1 MSAERLFLVNPYDNN
16 HYNELQEFE
25 GRNELSKTYTGFLRE
40 IRDTITEE
48 EYNKSKKENNDINEI
63 LFIEQNGKIKDSCL
77 ITGVKDR
84 KSCKIEF
91 SPLKTKLK
99 NRSLITIA
107 TDYVLNSLG
116 MQEAF
121 TILPIENQSMM
132 TMLEPKGYE
141 NLGMVENSDTVMYL
155 KEKENVA
162 VVQRTM

>member
-16 HYNELQEFE
+16 HYSELQEFE
-25 GRNELSKTYTGFLRE
+25 ERNELPKKYTGFLRE
-40 IRDTITEE
+40 IRDTISEE
-48 EYNKSKKENNDINEI
+48 EYNNNKKHSNDINEI
-63 LFIEQNGKIKDSCL
+63 LFIEQNGKIKDSCI

-107 TDYVLNSLG
+107 SDYVLNSLG

-121 TILPIENQSMM
+121 TILPMENQSMM

-141 NLGMVENSDTVMYL
+141 NLGMVENSDTIMYL
-155 KEKENVA
+155 KENENIN

>member
-25 GRNELSKTYTGFLRE
+25 ERNQLSEKYTGFLRE
-40 IRDTITEE
+40 IRDTILEE
-48 EYNKSKKENNDINEI
+48 EYNKNKKESNDINEI

-77 ITGVKDR
+77 ISGVKDR

-99 NRSLITIA
+99 NRNLITIA

-141 NLGMVENSDTVMYL
+141 NLGIADDSNTIMYL
-155 KEKENVA
+155 KEKENIA
-162 VVQRTM
+162 VVQRTI